1 MKFKKRVQCTSKMRY
16 CSKNHRSLYVLVME
30 LILIQN
36 EKYLWSRSIIFSAS
50 FSKCTLVFIP
60 RINWYMPFLSMQLKI
75 WKHYLIHP
83 ALIVL
88 YPTFS
93 LLYIVVSFVRIFQ
106 EIPTSI
112 IQGYC
117 YDFFNDLSILGRA
130 VGTRGAGWRVRFEIY
145 IFLIQ

>member
-1 MKFKKRVQCTSKMRY
+1 MYIKNAILLKKSSFFVRFGLWNLFSYKMKNTCG
-16 CSKNHRSLYVLVME
+16 
-30 LILIQN
+30 
-36 EKYLWSRSIIFSAS
+36 IIFFGQFQQMYAG
-50 FSKCTLVFIP
+50 FIP
-60 RINWYMPFLSMQLKI
+60 RIKWYMPFLSMQLNI

-130 VGTRGAGWRVRFEIY
+130 VGTRGAGCRVRFET
-145 IFLIQ
+145 FFF